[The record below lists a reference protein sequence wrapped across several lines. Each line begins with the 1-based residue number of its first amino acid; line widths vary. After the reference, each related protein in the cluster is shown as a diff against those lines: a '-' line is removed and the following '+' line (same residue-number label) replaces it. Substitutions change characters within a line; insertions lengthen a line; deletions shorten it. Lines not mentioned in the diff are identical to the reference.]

1 MSFSTLMAHM
11 ELDLP
16 NDDLLS
22 LTAGLADEFEAS
34 VIGVGASQPIQV
46 MQGEV
51 YVAADLVQLDRDQI
65 EREAHEAEAQ
75 FRTAL
80 ASAASRLTWRAT
92 VTCLPLS
99 DYIAD
104 QARAADLIIT
114 APDRGGV
121 PFESSRRTDIGDLV
135 MRAGRPVLIVPA
147 GVDRLDLTS
156 VLIGWKDTRESRRAV
171 ADAMPLLKKAA
182 TVGVVE
188 VADKIDIEHAQS
200 HVRDVADW
208 LSTHG
213 VSAEPLAV
221 QAQGDVTEQLEHI
234 AKDRG
239 VGLVV
244 AGAYGHSRL
253 REWVFGGVTREVLM
267 HPRRCTLVS
276 H

>member
-114 APDRGGV
+114 APNRGGV

-147 GVDRLDLTS
+147 RVDRLDLAS

-200 HVRDVADW
+200 HVRDVAAW

-221 QAQGDVTEQLEHI
+221 QAQGDVTEQLEQI